1 GRQGPARKS
10 PSDGENKGI
19 HANPGRADPLGHAGA
34 IWDMR
39 HDERRQAA
47 AREPSRDQAG
57 SRHLG
62 DGDRRGRYRG
72 AGTMKVRYDNEV
84 NALYVPVR
92 QGVPVARSVVV
103 DANRVVDLDASG
115 QAVGIEVLG
124 ASHGFQLTDLADRY
138 GLAEFAEDLLLVE
151 TAARPPKH
159 R

>member
-1 GRQGPARKS
+1 
-10 PSDGENKGI
+10 
-19 HANPGRADPLGHAGA
+19 
-34 IWDMR
+34 
-39 HDERRQAA
+39 
-47 AREPSRDQAG
+47 
-57 SRHLG
+57 
-62 DGDRRGRYRG
+62 
-72 AGTMKVRYDNEV
+72 MKVRYDNEV